1 MYDLERLK
9 FLLVTIDIC
18 AALSVG
24 QNMASG
30 KTRIVSAGYIR
41 TCGPGLDM
49 RRTFNQK
56 ALMGVG
62 EVNDLQRSRDAAEG
76 VRVVKGLILLIS
88 GRSGV
93 GWEAARGVAD
103 AAPRQSAPGWDRR
116 SRCRSQRP
124 LSSRHRRPASEGR

>member
-30 KTRIVSAGYIR
+30 KTRIASARYIR
-41 TCGPGLDM
+41 TRRPGSDM
-49 RRTFNQK
+49 RRIFNQK

-62 EVNDLQRSRDAAEG
+62 EVNRLQRSRDAAEG
-76 VRVVKGLILLIS
+76 ARVVKGLIPIS
-88 GRSGV
+88 GRPWGRL
-93 GWEAARGVAD
+93 GG
-103 AAPRQSAPGWDRR
+103 R
-116 SRCRSQRP
+116 SRCC
-124 LSSRHRRPASEGR
+124 RHRPKALGSRLGPPQPM